1 MDKVAPVLGGLAS
14 SLAFLGAPDSNETC
28 DLENW
33 KTGFINK
40 DGTHESG
47 WMRQYWICIFSFFKA
62 RKE

>member
-14 SLAFLGAPDSNETC
+14 SLAFLGAPDSSETC
-28 DLENW
+28 DLESW

-47 WMRQYWICIFSFFKA
+47 WMRQYWICKN
-62 RKE
+62 